1 MSAASA
7 APLRVVALA
16 GARAAAALA
25 ARLDAPLCRLES
37 RAFADGETHLRL
49 HDDVAGCTV
58 ALVAELRDP
67 DPQLAALLFAA
78 DLLHEMGASHVALV
92 APYLPYMRQ
101 DTRFHPGEAVT
112 SRSFARLLS
121 TACDSLIT
129 VDPHLHRHRS
139 LDAIYTI
146 PSTVVRSAPA
156 IAAWVRHEVARPF
169 IVGPDAESERWAS
182 AVAALAGCAYRVLAK
197 QRRGDRDVEIELP
210 DLGALRDGTP
220 VLVDDIVS
228 TAGTLATAVEA
239 LSRAGCRPAVCVGV
253 HAVFVDGALDR
264 LRDAGA
270 ARVITCNT
278 LAHATNGIDLDDA
291 LAAAVRAGCAARAS
305 GGADP
310 AA

>member
-1 MSAASA
+1 MSAASP

-37 RAFADGETHLRL
+37 RAFADGETCLRL

-67 DPQLAALLFAA
+67 NPQLAALLFAA

-101 DTRFHPGEAVT
+101 DARFHAGEAVT

-121 TACDSLIT
+121 TAYDSLIT

-156 IAAWVRHEVARPF
+156 IAAWVRREVARPF
-169 IVGPDAESERWAS
+169 IVGPDAESEPWAS
-182 AVAALAGCAYRVLAK
+182 QVAVLAGCAHRVLAK
-197 QRRGDRDVEIELP
+197 RRRGDRDVEIELP
-210 DLGALRDGTP
+210 ELGGMRDCTP
-220 VLVDDIVS
+220 VLVDDIIS

-239 LSRAGCRPAVCVGV
+239 LRRAGCRAAVCVGV
-253 HAVFVDGALDR
+253 HAVFVDGALGR

-270 ARVITCNT
+270 AEVVTCNS
-278 LAHATNGIDLDDA
+278 LAHATNRIDLDDA

-310 AA
+310 VA